1 MRVFT
6 CPSDVILTS
15 VHEAQA
21 AFRAALCDS
30 FNTPEALN
38 ILREVVSRVN
48 VYINTK
54 GKDLNVDIVAYAT
67 RWVGKMLRMF
77 GLGEGDAQDIGW
89 GQDAEEGK
97 VNVSP
102 LIRALMSKM
111 FISSIARG
119 SSDALSPCTVFIPGR
134 RPYTRDWKAR

>member
-102 LIRALMSKM
+102 
-111 FISSIARG
+111 SI
-119 SSDALSPCTVFIPGR
+119 
-134 RPYTRDWKAR
+134 